1 MIVTRF
7 APSPTGYL
15 HIGGLRT
22 ALYNYLY
29 ARANNG
35 KFLLRIE
42 DTDLKR
48 NSEEATQAIKEAFAW
63 CKLDHDGEV
72 TYQSKRFDLYK
83 EYVKKLLD
91 EGKAY
96 KCYMSKEELE
106 ELRASQEARKEHPK
120 YDNRYRDFKGTPPAG
135 IEPVIRIQAPLSGEI
150 VIHDGIKGAVK
161 FKVEDIDYKNVDLLK
176 NFMNDKGKISPSRVT
191 GLEAKIQRKIAKA
204 IKRARQ
210 IALLPYTRIEK

>member
-1 MIVTRF
+1 MLVTRF

-29 ARANNG
+29 ARANGG

-72 TYQSKRFDLYK
+72 TYQSRRFEIYK
-83 EYVKKLLD
+83 QYVAKLLA

-96 KCYMSKEELE
+96 KCYMSKEELD
-106 ELRASQEARKEHPK
+106 ELRKEQEARKERPK
-120 YDNRYRDFKGTPPAG
+120 YDNRYRDFTGTPPEG
-135 IEPVIRIQAPLSGEI
+135 IEPVIRIKAPLSGEI
-150 VIHDGIKGAVK
+150 LIKDGIKGEVNLRSRT
-161 FKVEDIDYKNVDLLK
+161 YL
-176 NFMNDKGKISPSRVT
+176 MISSSLVATAHR
-191 GLEAKIQRKIAKA
+191 
-204 IKRARQ
+204 
-210 IALLPYTRIEK
+210 RITLRSWSMTH